1 MVDFRLIKVT
11 KGPKTLLID
20 NPTNYPLIGMGAQ
33 GAVFK
38 LSKEH
43 CVKIYSNTLQAQMEL
58 EALKAGQHLAF
69 FPRLYGYG
77 KNYIVMEYF
86 NAPTL
91 KEYLRNCT
99 YIPET
104 ITRKLLYIL
113 GEMRKAQFTMVDA
126 LLRHIFVLENEELKV
141 IDHVN
146 AFKRIHPVPLKLL
159 RDLNMMLLK
168 ESFLSQVRKLEPDTY
183 ETWQRYIDE
192 NKIDY
197 RNIPVFSGGNGEG
210 VKVDSAISQTLIGA
224 GHQGAVFRIAEDQC
238 VKIYGKPEHCEMEKT
253 ILLANKDLSFIP
265 KVHESGDN
273 YVVMEYLVGPDLN
286 TFLKKQTTLPPVVT
300 KLLLDILTS
309 QKQKG
314 FKQIDAPLRHV
325 FVTNN
330 GFKMVD
336 HVYSYSRLQER
347 PLELFQNLHERG
359 FLAEFLEQVKVLD
372 PATHAEWT
380 KKPIPLTEE
389 EVQMEI
395 KDIPTVLPAIKNHS
409 SKKGNGH
416 KKGKDNGK
424 DRDHK
429 KGKDHD
435 KNRDHKKGHDR
446 DKDRDHKK
454 GHDRNKDHDQKREHG
469 GKRDNKDT
477 KKENDRKKGSDKK

>member
-1 MVDFRLIKVT
+1 MMEDFRLINVT

-38 LSKEH
+38 LSEER

-69 FPRLYGYG
+69 FPRLYEHGE
-77 KNYIVMEYF
+77 NYIVMEYF

-99 YIPET
+99 YIPES
-104 ITRKLLYIL
+104 ITKKLLYVL
-113 GEMRKAQFTMVDA
+113 GEMRNAQFTMVDA
-126 LLRHIFVLENEELKV
+126 PLRHIFVLENEELKL

-146 AFKRIHPVPLKLL
+146 AFKRVHPVPLKLL

-168 ESFLSQVRKLEPDTY
+168 ESFLSQVRKFERDTY
-183 ETWQRYIDE
+183 ETWQRYFAE

-238 VKIYGKPEHCEMEKT
+238 VKIYGKPEHCEMERT
-253 ILLANKDLSFIP
+253 ILLANQDLSFIP
-265 KVHESGDN
+265 KVYEIGEN
-273 YVVMEYLVGPDLN
+273 YVVMEYLSGPDLN
-286 TFLKKQTTLPPVVT
+286 TYLKKQITLPPTVT

-309 QKQKG
+309 QKQAG

-325 FVTNN
+325 FVTNS

-336 HVYSYSRLQER
+336 HVYSFSRLQER

-359 FLAEFLEQVKVLD
+359 FLDAFLEQVLLLD

-380 KKPIPLTEE
+380 KTPIPLTEE

-395 KDIPTVLPAIKNHS
+395 KDIPTVLPVIKNQKS
-409 SKKGNGH
+409 IKVNKQKNARGH
-416 KKGKDNGK
+416 ENS
-424 DRDHK
+424 RDHK
-429 KGKDHD
+429 NGKGHGKERDHKRD
-435 KNRDHKKGHDR
+435 KGHGKERDHKKGHGS
-446 DKDRDHKK
+446 DKDHRQSGKK
-454 GHDRNKDHDQKREHG
+454 
-469 GKRDNKDT
+469 DNKD
-477 KKENDRKKGSDKK
+477 KKKGNDRKKGSDKK